1 MPEDI
6 TPGATPP
13 EGGESAQGSAAAAQR
28 SEPETTLS
36 GEARASAAQGR
47 AAEHH
52 PEDWRSSLPA
62 AWADKLKDVAG
73 EEDAVKALERG
84 LSYTPALK
92 PEDVELKYPEGMQ
105 VDEGVRDNFRQFCV
119 DKAITPAQ
127 AQSLLDWQLAANKEI
142 TDAVMAKGKAELQ
155 KLWGSRFEENSA
167 KALKAVVALDKRMGG
182 RLSET
187 MAFNGMNNNPVLVEA
202 FHAIGTLI
210 STDALSGGRAA
221 PAPDKAETAEETYN
235 GMFNK

>member
-28 SEPETTLS
+28 SESETTLS

-92 PEDVELKYPEGMQ
+92 PEDVELKYPDGIQ
-105 VDEGVRDNFRQFCV
+105 VDEGVRDNFRRFCV
-119 DKAITPAQ
+119 DKGVTPAQ
-127 AQSLLDWQLAANKEI
+127 AQALLDWQLAANKEI

>member
-6 TPGATPP
+6 TPGATAP
-13 EGGESAQGSAAAAQR
+13 EGGESAQR

-36 GEARASAAQGR
+36 GEAGAGAARGS
-47 AAEHH
+47 AAEHQ
-52 PEDWRSSLPA
+52 PEDWRSGLPA

-92 PEDVELKYPEGMQ
+92 PEDVELKYPDGMQ

-119 DKAITPAQ
+119 DKGITPTQAQ
-127 AQSLLDWQLAANKEI
+127 ALLDWQLAANKEI
-142 TDAVMAKGKAELQ
+142 TDAVMARGKAELQ

-167 KALKAVVALDKRMGG
+167 KALKAVVALDKRMDG
-182 RLSET
+182 RLSEAL
-187 MAFNGMNNNPVLVEA
+187 AFSGMNNNPVLVEA
-202 FHAIGTLI
+202 FHNIGTLI
-210 STDALSGGRAA
+210 SPDALSGGKAA
-221 PAPDKAETAEETYN
+221 PAPDKPETAEETYN
-235 GMFNK
+235 GMFK

>member
-6 TPGATPP
+6 IPGATPP

-36 GEARASAAQGR
+36 GEARASAAQER

-52 PEDWRSSLPA
+52 PEDWRSGLPA

-92 PEDVELKYPEGMQ
+92 PEDVELNYPDGIQ

-119 DKAITPAQ
+119 DKGITPVQAQ
-127 AQSLLDWQLAANKEI
+127 ALLDWQLAANKEI
-142 TDAVMAKGKAELQ
+142 TDAAMAKGKSELQ

-187 MAFNGMNNNPVLVEA
+187 MAFSGMNNNPVLVEA

-221 PAPDKAETAEETYN
+221 PAPDKPETAEETYN

>member
-119 DKAITPAQ
+119 DKGITPAQ